1 MSGALAFTDALAAI
15 AAARSDEIAVLTM
28 STLALPDQ
36 GDSDFRLVGQMG
48 AAASIG
54 LGMAIGRPDQAVW
67 VLDGDGSLLMAL
79 SVLAAVGD
87 AAPPRFVHV
96 VIANGIYAISG
107 RQPLPAMSD
116 WEQVALGAGYR
127 STRTCSTV
135 AELTAALRADD
146 PGPRMVVVRCTGG
159 VDGLPPGSGAID
171 PSGESARL
179 RAVLAQR

>member
-15 AAARSDEIAVLTM
+15 AGARTDEVAVLTM

-36 GDSDFRLVGQMG
+36 GESDFRLVGQMG

-54 LGMAIGRPDQAVW
+54 LGIAIGRPDQAVW

-79 SVLAAVGD
+79 GVLAAVGD
-87 AAPPRFVHV
+87 AAPGRFVHV
-96 VIANGIYAISG
+96 VIANGMYAISG

-116 WEQVALGAGYR
+116 WEQLALGAGYR
-127 STRTCSTV
+127 SARTCSTA

-159 VDGLPPGSGAID
+159 VEGLPPGAGAID
-171 PSGESARL
+171 PSDESARL
-179 RAVLAQR
+179 RALLARG

>member
-1 MSGALAFTDALAAI
+1 MTGALAFTDALAAI
-15 AAARSDEIAVLTM
+15 AAARTDEITVLTM

-36 GDSDFRLVGQMG
+36 GESDFRLVGQMG

-54 LGMAIGRPDQAVW
+54 LGIAVGRPDQAVW

-79 SVLAAVGD
+79 GVLAAVGD

-96 VIANGIYAISG
+96 VIANGIYAVSG
-107 RQPLPAMSD
+107 RQPVPAMSD
-116 WEQVALGAGYR
+116 WEQLGLGAGYR
-127 STRTCSTV
+127 SARTCSTA
-135 AELTAALRADD
+135 AELSAALRADE

-159 VDGLPPGSGAID
+159 VEGLPPGSEAID

-179 RAVLAQR
+179 RVVLARR